1 MFSSTQARPPARRSS
16 ATVISLVVGVAVM
29 VAAVVGFLGD
39 QQSAASFVSATS
51 EAPALPPRQDGP
63 GADGSVPDGVTVFDD
78 DIPAVANLDADL
90 LAALR
95 LAATDAADEGIT
107 LVVTSGWRS
116 AGYQDQL
123 LRDAVTEYGS
133 AAEAAR
139 WVATPDTS
147 PHVQGAAIDVGPWA
161 AISWLSEHGAAYGL
175 CQVYANESWHYELR
189 PDAVDG
195 GCPAMYTDPTQDPR
209 MQQ

>member
-39 QQSAASFVSATS
+39 QQSAASFSATS

-63 GADGSVPDGVTVFDD
+63 GADGSVPDGVTVFDG
-78 DIPAVANLDADL
+78 DIPAVANLHADL

-95 LAATDAADEGIT
+95 QAATAAADDGIT
-107 LVVTSGWRS
+107 FVVTSGWRS
-116 AGYQDQL
+116 AAYQDQL
-123 LRDAVTEYGS
+123 LSDAVAEYGS

-139 WVATPDTS
+139 WVATADTS

-161 AISWLSEHGAAYGL
+161 AMTWLSEHGTAYGL
-175 CQVYANESWHYELR
+175 CQVYANEPWHYELR
-189 PDAVDG
+189 PDAVDA
-195 GCPAMYTDPTQDPR
+195 GCPAQYADPTDDPR
-209 MQQ
+209 MQP